1 MNPRALY
8 RHNLAFWLTIFCL
21 GSAMNL
27 KAENAEPGMQE
38 EQAEV
43 WQLVGQA
50 SLTVLWF
57 DVYDARLETLNGRF
71 ESVDK
76 PLRLT
81 LDYKRDIDRDDLLK
95 ETAKQLKPF
104 TSVQKRQ
111 AWIAQLRD
119 IWPNIRKGDQLIF
132 QSLPSKSGFIYNESW
147 IGGVNDSEFA
157 SGFAQIWLS
166 DESEYPRLARQLR
179 GE

>member
-8 RHNLAFWLTIFCL
+8 RHNLAFWLTVFCL

-27 KAENAEPGMQE
+27 KAENAEPGMQN

-57 DVYDARLETLNGRF
+57 DVYDARLETLNGKF

-95 ETAKQLKPF
+95 ETTKQLKPF

-111 AWIAQLRD
+111 AWIAQLRG

-132 QSLPSKSGFIYNESW
+132 QSSPSKSGFIYNGSW
-147 IGGVNDSEFA
+147 IGGVDDSEFT
-157 SGFAQIWLS
+157 SGFVQIWLS